1 METFTQTNNQT
12 YVESCVTFDKET
24 RKNYFERLEQAL
36 LNLSLVD
43 YEIEEL
49 EVLVQE

>member
-1 METFTQTNNQT
+1 METLTQSNSQT
-12 YVESCVTFDKET
+12 YIESGVTFDKEG
-24 RKNYFERLEQAL
+24 RKNYFERLEQTL